1 MTNSRT
7 LKNMK
12 KALFRAI
19 AVATL
24 AILPATAQAIPIT
37 GTLDLVGR
45 VRVTATTIDW
55 LPLTPPLVGDA
66 LILGATDYFSGLEGT
81 TANELDLVGLPIGVQ
96 LGAGVP
102 DFETFNAAPGL
113 SFILDTILSCG
124 QASLN
129 PVAECDGGL
138 GSAFLFAED
147 NQGTTVI
154 INFSGRV
161 VDTNNPG
168 EEATFT
174 AKFDATFLGQTPA
187 MILNT
192 IFGVGQPGFII
203 SPYSAQKIV
212 VDVVPPPPI
221 IPEPATLLTF
231 GAGTA
236 LFAAHRRRQAKK
248 AIKQ

>member
-12 KALFRAI
+12 KALFRAV

-24 AILPATAQAIPIT
+24 AILPATAQAVPIT

-45 VRVTATTIDW
+45 VRVTATTIEW
-55 LPLTPPLVGDA
+55 LPLNALPGDA
-66 LILGATDYFSGLEGT
+66 LILGATDYFDGLQGT
-81 TANELDLVGLPIGVQ
+81 TTNELDLVGLPIGVQ
-96 LGAGVP
+96 LGAGIP
-102 DFETFNAAPGL
+102 DFETFNARPGL

-129 PVAECDGGL
+129 PVVECDGGL
-138 GSAFLFAED
+138 GAAFLFAED
-147 NQGTTVI
+147 LRGTTVI
-154 INFSGRV
+154 INFAGRV

-168 EEATFT
+168 EEATFS

-187 MILNT
+187 QILNT
-192 IFGVGQPGFII
+192 IFGPNQPGFIV
-203 SPYSAQKIV
+203 SPYSAQKV
-212 VDVVPPPPI
+212 VIDDITTV
-221 IPEPATLLTF
+221 PEPATLLTF

-236 LFAAHRRRQAKK
+236 LLAAHRRRRAKK
-248 AIKQ
+248 AVKQ